1 MMTVNFVDLMIIDP
15 DTSAF
20 LFTIMPRLRGPVIVG
35 VLVAIPLLAL
45 LWRIDPFR
53 IRVRTSA
60 LGGTLCM
67 GALVVLSMA
76 YPADLYGEFFN
87 RDYVSK
93 FARSGVDASLR
104 VRNPWA
110 SGIGRHCR

>member
-1 MMTVNFVDLMIIDP
+1 
-15 DTSAF
+15 
-20 LFTIMPRLRGPVIVG
+20 MPRLRGPVLVG
-35 VLVAIPLLAL
+35 VLVAIPLLML

-53 IRVRTSA
+53 MRVRTSA

-93 FARSGVDASLR
+93 FARSGVDAHVLR
-104 VRNPWA
+104 NTGDRSRRRRHVAHRAKADPPWP
-110 SGIGRHCR
+110 GIAIP